1 MASSGSA
8 DERSG
13 AASRPARA
21 TEKPSKA
28 GDKLSKAEDK
38 LKNAEAR
45 LDIAEAKLD
54 SAEER
59 AQASMDEQANAEVNV
74 AKAELGVA
82 KAKVKV
88 AEAKLGVAEANVE
101 AATNDGDRARAE
113 SSVANAKLK
122 VAEAESSVA
131 KAEVNVAKAEVNVA
145 KANLGVAE
153 AKVEAATNDKDRARA
168 ESSVAKAEVS
178 VADAK
183 VNVAKAEVSVAD
195 AKVNVAKFELG
206 VAKAKVE
213 AATNDKDRARAESSV
228 AKAEVN
234 VADAK
239 VNVADAKVN
248 VAKAEVNLVISR
260 PHSAELSHVF
270 ESYLQTLKDEVQ
282 SSGVLVAPAS
292 AVVSGA
298 SGDGYLD
305 YYNQVTRKG
314 RYKTADES
322 EVAPF
327 RSELTSEQ
335 ETMADSIPKGQRTSE
350 ADLQNAWDD
359 FLQKQ
364 TKNIPCRVCS
374 SPNAATLDQFKP
386 DIVLGA
392 RYPYRDGNIACIL
405 ELKRSTNKFTA
416 SALGQLFSYL
426 DTLLELSP
434 DRHFCFGALVNC
446 FNFHIIRAYRCRG
459 TGFIHF
465 ETIIQGHL
473 GSGAPLVRLL
483 TMEPSELGFV
493 DLRVN
498 IPDNDGQP
506 LYYHPHCFIGKGRH
520 CEAYKG
526 MFQGE
531 TVVFKIFKNE
541 AAMKQERDMLNK
553 LGLAKVE
560 NVPVLKG
567 YSKGHPYCC
576 VVTPVGEEFA
586 TPPTRHELSM
596 LLDVL
601 KAAHKAGLV
610 HRDPLPRNYF
620 RVGSKILFNDWGSA
634 EEIRTGQP
642 VVPTGWPCEQADDM
656 IGEVRT
662 ACCSECGKN
671 CSVQAP
677 SCSTGCGLQSE
688 VVPQFRHDLEMF
700 AKGIFLRMVRKG
712 DWPND
717 LRSTDFW
724 DEGYL
729 GSTWRPVLN
738 AARSLPDFLTGSPED
753 FVKNHDGTY
762 EGFRNI
768 LLKSY
773 SRLLAHGPTLF

>member
-59 AQASMDEQANAEVNV
+59 AQASMATEEQANAEVNV

-88 AEAKLGVAEANVE
+88 AEAKLGVAEAKVE
-101 AATNDGDRARAE
+101 AATNDGDRAR
-113 SSVANAKLK
+113 
-122 VAEAESSVA
+122 AESSVA

-145 KANLGVAE
+145 KAE
-153 AKVEAATNDKDRARA
+153 
-168 ESSVAKAEVS
+168 
-178 VADAK
+178 
-183 VNVAKAEVSVAD
+183 
-195 AKVNVAKFELG
+195 VNVAKFELG

-239 VNVADAKVN
+239 VNVAKAEVSVADAKVNEAKFELGVAKAKVEAATNDGDRAQAEAGVADAELNVADAKVNVADAKVN

-260 PHSAELSHVF
+260 PHSAELSRVF
-270 ESYLQTLKDEVQ
+270 ESYLQTLKDEVVRASQARNNAASKTNSPMAAAVSPRPQQ
-282 SSGVLVAPAS
+282 SSGVLVVPAS

-335 ETMADSIPKGQRTSE
+335 ETMADSIPKGQRTLE
-350 ADLQNAWDD
+350 ADLQKAWVD

-374 SPNAATLDQFKP
+374 SPDVATLDQYKP

-392 RYPYRDGNIACIL
+392 RDPYRDGNIACIL
-405 ELKRSTNKFTA
+405 ELKRSTKKFAA

-426 DTLLELSP
+426 DKLLELSP

-446 FNFHIIRAYRCRG
+446 FNFHIIRAYRCG

-506 LYYHPHCFIGKGRH
+506 LYYQPYCFLGEGRH
-520 CEAYKG
+520 CKAYKG
-526 MFQGE
+526 YFHDKPA
-531 TVVFKIFKNE
+531 VFKIFKNE

-553 LGLAKVE
+553 LGSAKVE

-656 IGEVRT
+656 IGE
-662 ACCSECGKN
+662 
-671 CSVQAP
+671 
-677 SCSTGCGLQSE
+677 SE

-729 GSTWRPVLN
+729 RSTWRPVLN